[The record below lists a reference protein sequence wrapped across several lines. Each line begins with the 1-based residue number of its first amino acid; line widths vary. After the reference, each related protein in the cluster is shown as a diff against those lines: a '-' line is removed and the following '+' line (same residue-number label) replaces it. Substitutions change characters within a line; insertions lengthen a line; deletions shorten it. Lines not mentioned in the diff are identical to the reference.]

1 MDNMEK
7 SNVAEEQILET
18 TKKYYK
24 EEIYERKY
32 KKSKVLNIIS
42 ISLVFGM
49 ILGSIFTFGFLRET
63 SPDSPKIAEATG
75 ITNAKDWY
83 TDPVVNVAEEVLP
96 SIVMIKSKA
105 NVSNGFMTQ
114 NLDKG
119 TGSGIIYKEDGYII
133 TNQHVIDGASQLEV
147 ILNDGR
153 TFEGRV
159 IGQDVKTD
167 LAVIKINGS
176 KLPVGKLGDSSK
188 LKVGELAVAIGNP
201 VGEQFSGSV
210 TAGIISA
217 LNRSITIGGEKKLE
231 LIQTDAAVN
240 PGNSGGALAN
250 KDGEI
255 IGINSAKLESLSIE
269 GMSFAIPINDAIP
282 IIDQLVDHGYVKRP
296 WIGVGIANVTD
307 DIAKEY
313 NIPKGIYIAKVYYNS
328 PAEKFG
334 LKVEDVITEINGEKI
349 NNVEKLSQVI
359 EKYNPGDR
367 IKLKVYRN
375 KNYMDID
382 IELGTMSPQE

>member
-18 TKKYYK
+18 SKKYYK

-32 KKSKVLNIIS
+32 KKSKVINIIS

-83 TDPVVNVAEEVLP
+83 TDPVVNVAEDVLP

-114 NLDKG
+114 NVDKG

-250 KDGEI
+250 KNGEI

-282 IIDQLVDHGYVKRP
+282 IIEQLIDHGYVKRP

-307 DIAKEY
+307 NIAKEY

-349 NNVEKLSQVI
+349 NDVEKLSQVI
-359 EKYNPGDR
+359 EKYSPGDR

-375 KNYMDID
+375 KNYIDID
-382 IELGTMSPQE
+382 IELGTMPPQE

>member
-167 LAVIKINGS
+167 LAVI
-176 KLPVGKLGDSSK
+176 
-188 LKVGELAVAIGNP
+188 
-201 VGEQFSGSV
+201 
-210 TAGIISA
+210 
-217 LNRSITIGGEKKLE
+217 
-231 LIQTDAAVN
+231 
-240 PGNSGGALAN
+240 
-250 KDGEI
+250 
-255 IGINSAKLESLSIE
+255 IE
-269 GMSFAIPINDAIP
+269 G
-282 IIDQLVDHGYVKRP
+282 
-296 WIGVGIANVTD
+296 
-307 DIAKEY
+307 
-313 NIPKGIYIAKVYYNS
+313 
-328 PAEKFG
+328 
-334 LKVEDVITEINGEKI
+334 
-349 NNVEKLSQVI
+349 
-359 EKYNPGDR
+359 
-367 IKLKVYRN
+367 
-375 KNYMDID
+375 
-382 IELGTMSPQE
+382 